1 MRRHRNENLYPH
13 VEGGRRQAAIRPAKD
28 RSSAA
33 GTHIPQAK
41 SDVCRIS
48 SQTVKCPRK
57 KSHPPFSAN
66 VRFFV
71 FFN

>member
-1 MRRHRNENLYPH
+1 MHRHRNENLCPH
-13 VEGGRRQAAIRPAKD
+13 VERGRRQAAIRPAKD

-33 GTHIPQAK
+33 DNPIPQAK
-41 SDVCRIS
+41 SAVLGIS
-48 SQTVKCPRK
+48 SPTVKCPRK
-57 KSHPPFSAN
+57 KRHPHISVN